1 MSDSVATP
9 ITQPHWRLETWFNQL
24 PKDQI
29 AKLKIHFDEF
39 IKADKLMQFVSPKT
53 VMFSDGLHYA
63 DSIYAMNAIFSDK
76 PDIDTLYDLGSGAG
90 FPGIIGAVLYPHKKF
105 ILVEPDKR
113 KSEYLA
119 QCITKM
125 RLENTSVLESTVEA
139 LPAGSVKYAVSRGLS
154 NISKLILNARKAVDV
169 GGAIYHMRAENWG
182 MEVADIPTQLCSV
195 WSPGLV
201 KEYRLPIGE
210 VRFAVV
216 KTDKIS

>member
-1 MSDSVATP
+1 MATP
-9 ITQPHWRLETWFNQL
+9 ITQPHWRLETWFNQI
-24 PKDQI
+24 PKDQM

-39 IKADKLMQFVSPKT
+39 VKADKLLQFVSPKT
-53 VMFSDGLHYA
+53 IIFADGLHYA
-63 DSIYAMNAIFSDK
+63 DSIYAINAIFSDNSN
-76 PDIDTLYDLGSGAG
+76 IDTLYDLGSGAG
-90 FPGIIGAVLYPHKKF
+90 FPGLIGAVLYPNKKF
-105 ILVEPDKR
+105 VLVEADKK
-113 KSEYLA
+113 KSEYLT
-119 QCITKM
+119 QCVSKM
-125 RLENTSVLESTVEA
+125 GLSNVSVLDTTVEA

-154 NISKLILNARKAVDV
+154 NISKLILNTRKAVAV
-169 GGAIYHMRAENWG
+169 GGAVYHMRAENWG

>member
-9 ITQPHWRLETWFNQL
+9 ITQPHWRLETWFNQIS
-24 PKDQI
+24 KEQI

-39 IKADKLMQFVSPKT
+39 IKADKMLQFVSPKT
-53 VMFSDGLHYA
+53 VMFSDAIHYA
-63 DSIYAMNAIFSDK
+63 DSIHALNAIFSDN
-76 PDIDTLYDLGSGAG
+76 PSIDVLYDLGSGAG
-90 FPGIIGAVLYPHKKF
+90 FPGLIGAVLYPAKKF
-105 ILVEPDKR
+105 VLVEYDK
-113 KSEYLA
+113 KKTEYLTH
-119 QCITKM
+119 CISKM
-125 RLENTSVLESTVEA
+125 GLSNVTVSESTIES
-139 LPAGSVKYAVSRGLS
+139 LPAGSVKYAVSRGVS
-154 NISKLILNARKAVDV
+154 NISKLILNTRKTVSV